1 MPESIKGSRLLTV
14 ARLFFLLVIIPL
26 LLIAS
31 LIAFSIFNIGGL
43 SKTGTMAVLDEKA
56 QQDLRV
62 RATDVA
68 QTIAEFLRER
78 QKDVLI
84 ATILPASPQ
93 AYKQFLDTKT
103 FDFWVKKDTGVVKE
117 QLPLYVEMS
126 LADANGREVVKIEKG
141 RIVPAEELAD
151 VSDPRNTTYKNEDY
165 FVKARGLNKGEVY
178 VSHVTGW
185 YVNKAEFEQGKR
197 FEGIVR
203 MATPLFDK
211 QGFTGVLTLTM
222 DARALARF
230 TDTIVPTEAGYVVE
244 ADSSTGNYAY
254 LVDNRGF
261 VVSHPD
267 DYHIVGLYKDGTPV
281 PPVTAATLA
290 EMRQKG
296 EEVLNISEMGGIDPA
311 LPEVAKDAAQGKTGV
326 RSYRFEGH
334 TKIVAYAP
342 VPFYTAEYPKPA
354 GFGWVAMAVDVEKF
368 AEQAKQ
374 ASHKVEKETQAWL
387 TTIILIIFG
396 AAVILFTIAVI
407 LSRGINRSI
416 ASEVP
421 PEALKPKGYED
432 ED

>member
-1 MPESIKGSRLLTV
+1 MTESIKGSRLLTV

-31 LIAFSIFNIGGL
+31 LIAFSIFNIGGV
-43 SKTGTMAVLDEKA
+43 SKKGTMAVLDEKA
-56 QQDLRV
+56 QQELRV

-68 QTIAEFLRER
+68 QTVADFLRDS

-84 ATILPASPQ
+84 ATILPANAQ

-103 FDFWVKKDTGVVKE
+103 YDFWVKKDAGVEKE
-117 QLPLYVEMS
+117 QLPLYVELS
-126 LADANGREVVKIEKG
+126 LTDRNGREILKIKNG
-141 RIVPAEELAD
+141 GIVPAEELVDISNPA
-151 VSDPRNTTYKNEDY
+151 NTEYKCEDY
-165 FVKARGLNKGEVY
+165 FIKARELNKGEVY
-178 VSHVTGW
+178 ISHVTGW
-185 YVNKAEFEQGKR
+185 YVNRSEFEQGKR

-211 QGFTGVLTLTM
+211 QGFTGVLTLTL
-222 DARALARF
+222 DAKALAAF
-230 TDTIVPTEAGYVVE
+230 TDTIVPTEPGHVVE

-254 LVDNRGF
+254 LVDNRGY
-261 VVSHPD
+261 VISHPD
-267 DYHIVGLYKDGTPV
+267 DYHIVGLYRDGTQV
-281 PPVTAATLA
+281 PPITKDNWE
-290 EMRQKG
+290 EMKKKG
-296 EEVLNISEMGGIDPA
+296 EEVLNLNEMGGIDPA
-311 LPEVAKDAAQGKTGV
+311 LPEVAKDAARGGSGVKT
-326 RSYRFEGH
+326 YQFEGH

-342 VPFYTAEYPKPA
+342 VPFYTKDYPKPA

-368 AEQAKQ
+368 LEQAKQ
-374 ASHKVEKETQAWL
+374 ASSKIEKEAQAWL

-421 PEALKPKGYED
+421 PEALKPKGYDD